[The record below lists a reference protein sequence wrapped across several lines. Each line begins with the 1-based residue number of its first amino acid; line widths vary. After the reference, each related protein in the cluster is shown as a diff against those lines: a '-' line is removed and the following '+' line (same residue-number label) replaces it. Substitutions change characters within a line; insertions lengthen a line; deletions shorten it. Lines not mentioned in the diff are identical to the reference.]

1 MSAEQNK
8 KRKAAT
14 PKKKSQKAEHLL
26 SGDLT
31 LQVAAE
37 VKAVFVKALAAKGDV
52 TFRFEEVG
60 DVDLSFIQILCSA
73 HRSAHDDGKKFIFTG
88 EWPESFATLLD
99 ESGLNVHVGCSL
111 DSGVECP
118 WILDTNQSK

>member
-8 KRKAAT
+8 KS
-14 PKKKSQKAEHLL
+14 KKKEHIL

-31 LQVAAE
+31 LQVAGE
-37 VKAVFVKALAAKGDV
+37 VKESFVRALSGKGDV
-52 TFRFEEVG
+52 TFRFDDIG

-73 HRSAHDDGKKFIFTG
+73 HRFAHDEGKKINFSG
-88 EWPESFATLLD
+88 EWPEPFTTLIE

-111 DSGVECP
+111 GGGIECP
-118 WILDTNQSK
+118 WNIEANLNK